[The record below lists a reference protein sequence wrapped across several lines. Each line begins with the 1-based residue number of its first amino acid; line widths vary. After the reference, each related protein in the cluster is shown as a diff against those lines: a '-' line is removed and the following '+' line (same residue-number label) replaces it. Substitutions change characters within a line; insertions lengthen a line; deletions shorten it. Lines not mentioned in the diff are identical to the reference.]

1 MFSEGNAPYI
11 KSGGGGSVRFLMVVG
26 MLHKG
31 MRLEGGGD
39 RFKGLSRGKKGEML
53 FPKKKLVD

>member
-1 MFSEGNAPYI
+1 MGWIKGQGGVGWWKWVFSEGNAPYI

-31 MRLEGGGD
+31 MRLEGGG
-39 RFKGLSRGKKGEML
+39 GQ
-53 FPKKKLVD
+53 V